1 MNDHNLRLSR
11 RHDSGAF
18 SQNKGSVSING
29 SNVNILLLNN
39 LVQNTSVSGRW
50 GGDFSKL
57 EMLND
62 TISRRTETLEF
73 ASSWMKTLIIITLNN
88 TDKKILRPE
97 DVIDSDV
104 HSL

>member
-1 MNDHNLRLSR
+1 MGEDLGGSCVTNQKLTLPRSLGMNDHNLRLSR

-62 TISRRTETLEF
+62 TIF
-73 ASSWMKTLIIITLNN
+73 
-88 TDKKILRPE
+88 RPE